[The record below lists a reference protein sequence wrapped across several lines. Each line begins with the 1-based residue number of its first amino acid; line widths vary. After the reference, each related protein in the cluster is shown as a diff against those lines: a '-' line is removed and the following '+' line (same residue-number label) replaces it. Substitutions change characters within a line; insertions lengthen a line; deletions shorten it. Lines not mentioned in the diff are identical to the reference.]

1 MSSNT
6 QIEANRR
13 NALLSTGPRTP
24 QGKAIVARNP
34 LKHGLLSRETVLP
47 SENRAEF
54 EAFRARLLA
63 DLDPVGELEELLAD
77 RIVAAAWRLRRA
89 VRAETLVLTHINYGR
104 SPRTDRQEAESYSHY
119 LSVAA
124 DNLRRYE
131 TTIERGFYKSLH
143 ELQRL
148 QAARQCGSVPAPV
161 AIDVTVSGPGE
172 AA

>member
-1 MSSNT
+1 MSSIAR
-6 QIEANRR
+6 IESNRR

-24 QGKAIVARNP
+24 EGKAIVARNP

-47 SENRAEF
+47 NEDRAEF
-54 EAFRARLLA
+54 ETFRALLLA

-77 RIVAAAWRLRRA
+77 RIVTAAWRLRRA
-89 VRAETLVLTHINYGR
+89 VRAESLMLAHINFGR
-104 SPRTDRQEAESYSHY
+104 SPRTDREEAESYSHY
-119 LSVAA
+119 LCVPA

-131 TTIERGFYKSLH
+131 TTIERSFFKALH

-148 QAARQCGSVPAPV
+148 QAARQGGNVSAPV
-161 AIDVTVSGPGE
+161 AFDVTISDSGE